1 MKGIKIM
8 QKPKKHKVEFM
19 LEKETPTITKTIY
32 PNSNE
37 LMSDQAC
44 TLLCGEIVR
53 IALDDLLVDISKI
66 KNPSKRNIALYN
78 KATAEMF
85 FQSKLFKLMNLDF
98 EYLLKIAKKI
108 KKLEEQRKIQ
118 NKIQKHDIL
127 KKKGGIKNG
136 TRTTKKNIPD

>member
-98 EYLLKIAKKI
+98 EYLLKTAKKI
-108 KKLEEQRKIQ
+108 KMAE
-118 NKIQKHDIL
+118 NKQKFKTKFKSVDDQE
-127 KKKGGIKNG
+127 KKGGIKNG